1 MRLFAVI
8 DKSKGVASTEVVV
21 EYTHSKFPERQK
33 TSFRVDLTV
42 ATAGNYG
49 IDGFNDVYH

>member
-21 EYTHSKFPERQK
+21 EYTHSKFSERQK